1 MKPTFNQPKR
11 RAIAV
16 LAFFCLV
23 IAIGACKKNANTPT
37 GSYQNIAELLTAM
50 KSTPQNFNVEAGS
63 AHTIVG
69 AKGTVINFYPNSF
82 LDIKGNPITSGTI
95 NIQLTEMTSPGEM
108 IANGS
113 TTMTTTQYI
122 LQSGGEVNITATMN
136 GQSVKANRYG
146 IGFPQSAPSTKPMQ
160 LYFGVT
166 GSLQTSN
173 LIGTS
178 LVNWNTADSVRTG
191 TSSQG
196 TVNVDSS
203 LAKILYYNSY
213 YIFDS
218 CTNFG
223 WINCDHVFT
232 QPTTEMTINI
242 VLPDKSFDPTNT
254 MFFIVIRLSTPFG
267 TYPALIQRSLILL
280 VHR

>member
-1 MKPTFNQPKR
+1 
-11 RAIAV
+11 
-16 LAFFCLV
+16 
-23 IAIGACKKNANTPT
+23 
-37 GSYQNIAELLTAM
+37 
-50 KSTPQNFNVEAGS
+50 
-63 AHTIVG
+63 
-69 AKGTVINFYPNSF
+69 
-82 LDIKGNPITSGTI
+82 
-95 NIQLTEMTSPGEM
+95 
-108 IANGS
+108 
-113 TTMTTTQYI
+113 
-122 LQSGGEVNITATMN
+122 
-136 GQSVKANRYG
+136 
-146 IGFPQSAPSTKPMQ
+146 
-160 LYFGVT
+160 
-166 GSLQTSN
+166 LQTSN